1 MNYILDIFVLV
12 VVCFLAWR
20 CSRKGFVKTAVLLF
34 GFIIAAVVARTAS
47 LPLSNWIYDG
57 FVSEKVTVAVEDAIG
72 SKTEELTGSIDSFAE
87 EAISSLPKGLQNIS
101 KFFINEETLKSDK
114 ITESFKN
121 SSADIAKTVE
131 ENIVRPAVTGFMQTI
146 LFIVLFFVLSFL
158 IRRLAFIG
166 GIFNKIPL
174 VGKVNMFLGG
184 VVGTV
189 EGIIIVF
196 LAGVALAFVIM
207 LAGEGSPVSP
217 DDIEKTYLFRFF
229 YENNPLIKLK

>member
-1 MNYILDIFVLV
+1 MNYILDIFVLA

-20 CSRKGFVKTAVLLF
+20 CSKKGFVKTAVLLF
-34 GFIIAAVVARTAS
+34 GFIIAAVVARAAS
-47 LPLSNWIYDG
+47 LPLSSWIYDG
-57 FVSEKVTVAVEDAIG
+57 FVSEKVTAAVEETVGA
-72 SKTEELTGSIDSFAE
+72 KAEELTGNIDNIAE

-101 KFFINEETLKSDK
+101 KFFIDEDEINNEKFTASLQ
-114 ITESFKN
+114 
-121 SSADIAKTVE
+121 SSSKGIVLTVE
-131 ENIVRPAVTGFMQTI
+131 ENVVKPAVIGLMQTI
-146 LFIVLFFVLSFL
+146 LFIILFFVLSFL

-196 LAGVALAFVIM
+196 LAATVLAFVIM
-207 LAGEGSPVSP
+207 LAGETSPVSVQ
-217 DDIEKTYLFRFF
+217 DVEKTYLFRFF
-229 YENNPLIKLK
+229 YENNPLIKIK

>member
-34 GFIIAAVVARTAS
+34 GFIIAAFIARTAS
-47 LPLSNWIYDG
+47 LPISNWIYDG

-72 SKTEELTGSIDSFAE
+72 AKTEELTANIDSFTE

-101 KFFINEETLKSDK
+101 KFFINEETLENDK
-114 ITESFKN
+114 ITESLKN
-121 SSADIAKTVE
+121 SSKDIAETIE
-131 ENIVRPAVTGFMQTI
+131 ENIVRPAVIGLMQTI

-158 IRRLAFIG
+158 IKRLAFIG

-174 VGKVNMFLGG
+174 VGNVNRFLGG
-184 VVGTV
+184 VVGTL

-196 LAGVALAFVIM
+196 LAATVLAFVIM
-207 LAGEGSPVSP
+207 LAGETSPVSQG
-217 DDIEKTYLFRFF
+217 DIEKTYLFRFF
-229 YENNPLIKLK
+229 YENNPLIKIK